1 MKVLIVDDNHTYL
14 MLLRSVVHNIGNHA
28 IFVFSN
34 PLEALEAAGSTEFD
48 LVLVD
53 YMMPEMDGIAFIQAL
68 RQLPNHRDQPIV
80 MVTTAEQRE
89 TRIAALDAGAT
100 DFLRKPIEPVELRV
114 RVQNLLNLRE
124 AQTAMR
130 DKAAWLAREVRQA
143 TYDLSESQR
152 DMARRLARA
161 IECRDGHTGDHVA
174 RMAALCRLIAEGL
187 GLDEKQC
194 DTIYAAAPMHDVGKI
209 GIPDFILQ
217 KPSRLSDEEMA
228 VMRTHVSIGEAI
240 LANGRSALM
249 RCAER
254 IASSHHERWDGQGYP
269 RGLAGDAI
277 PIEGRIAA
285 VADVFEALCADRVYR
300 PGQPIETAR
309 AFIRSGSGRHFD
321 PACVAAFEA
330 NWNKIAALMQAPS
343 SQAASPAPVTPVALA
358 S

>member
-1 MKVLIVDDNHTYL
+1 MKILIVDDNRTYL
-14 MLLRSVVHNIGNHA
+14 MVLRGIVNNIGEHE
-28 IFVFSN
+28 ISVFAN
-34 PLEALEAAGSTEFD
+34 PLEALAAAATTEFD

-53 YMMPEMDGIAFIQAL
+53 YMMPEMDGVTFIRAL
-68 RQLPNHRDQPIV
+68 RQLPHHRDQPIV
-80 MVTTAEQRE
+80 MVTTDEQRD

-114 RVQNLLNLRE
+114 RVQNLLGLRE

-130 DKAAWLAREVRQA
+130 DKATWLAREVRRA
-143 TYDLSESQR
+143 TRDLADSQR

-174 RMAALCRLIAEGL
+174 RMAALCRIVAEGL
-187 GLDEKQC
+187 GLDEDQC
-194 DTIYAAAPMHDVGKI
+194 DTLHAAAPMHDVGKI

-217 KPSRLSDEEMA
+217 KPARLTDEEMA
-228 VMRTHVSIGEAI
+228 VMRTHVAIGEAI

-254 IASSHHERWDGQGYP
+254 ITSSHHERWDGTGYP
-269 RGLAGDAI
+269 RGLAGEQI

-300 PGQPIETAR
+300 RGWPIEKAR
-309 AFIRSGSGRHFD
+309 DFLRAGAGSQFD

-330 NWNKIAALMQAPS
+330 RWSDVVALMGATTDAP
-343 SQAASPAPVTPVALA
+343 ALPIALA